1 MSGFWLMHWAGRDGW
16 VGCFRRF
23 EWMAFFSPDSDSLL
37 DFFVLTCR
45 PGISW
50 GGRREMNCNWD
61 NGTLES
67 DETTDDVGR
76 VWEVMNLGDV
86 ESFFIFV
93 AFGGGGLLEK
103 YMRMVLV
110 VFAWVFW
117 SSAFFFGCH
126 ECTMTGGKGN
136 DG

>member
-1 MSGFWLMHWAGRDGW
+1 MDGI
-16 VGCFRRF
+16 
-23 EWMAFFSPDSDSLL
+23 FFSGLGFLAGLLCSDLQ
-37 DFFVLTCR
+37 TWHIM
-45 PGISW
+45 G

-86 ESFFIFV
+86 ASFFIFV

-110 VFAWVFW
+110 VFARVFW
-117 SSAFFFGCH
+117 SSAFFLVA
-126 ECTMTGGKGN
+126 TN
-136 DG
+136 VQ